1 MPNDQT
7 HVTRIHVEKVDLV
20 FTPATP
26 IQTDTLF
33 AGRASQVDKVYTTLL
48 EAGRHAVLYGERG
61 VGKTSLAN
69 IVSEKLAKNNAI
81 VASLDISCA
90 QSVGGD
96 AYLIQ
101 RQARRR
107 LPV

>member
-81 VASLDISCA
+81 VAKASADSDDSFASLWRKVFRLLAESC
-90 QSVGGD
+90 G
-96 AYLIQ
+96 
-101 RQARRR
+101 
-107 LPV
+107 